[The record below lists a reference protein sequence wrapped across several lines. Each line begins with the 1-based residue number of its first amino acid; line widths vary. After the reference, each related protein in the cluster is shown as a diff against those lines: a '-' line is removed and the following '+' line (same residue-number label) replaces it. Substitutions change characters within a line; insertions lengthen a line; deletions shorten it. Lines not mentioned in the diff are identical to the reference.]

1 MDTNKGTT
9 DLGTLI
15 GLLAGL
21 GIILIGII
29 QSGGKLYWFFNFNSL
44 LIVLGGTFAAT
55 MVNLPLRAVG
65 NIFNV
70 LQNVFRGEDYDY
82 IGIIEEI
89 VQKAQKARKDGLL
102 SLEADLP
109 MMRDGFFKN
118 GIELAINERESS
130 RLRTFLNLE
139 MNNISSRHVAGQEM
153 FLYMASYAPAFG
165 MLGTVLGLIIMMNNF
180 SSGGGDGMEITAS
193 YDVAERFADLLSG
206 MGLALITTFYGV
218 FMANMIFLPIGG
230 KLKRRSENELMLK
243 SIVVE
248 GIISIH
254 AREHPILIKEKLMTF
269 APSQFRYNTEIEISE
284 EKPLSSL
291 SAIKEKMEE
300 QREEPSDE
308 E

>member
-109 MMRDGFFKN
+109 TMRDGFFKN

-180 SSGGGDGMEITAS
+180 SSGGDGMEITAS

>member
-15 GLLAGL
+15 GLLAGF

-29 QSGGKLYWFFNFNSL
+29 QSGGKLYWFFNLNSL

-109 MMRDGFFKN
+109 TMRDGFFKN

-180 SSGGGDGMEITAS
+180 SSGGGGMEITAS

-230 KLKRRSENELMLK
+230 KLKRRSENEMMLK

-269 APSQFRYNTEIEISE
+269 APSQFRYNAEIEISE
-284 EKPLSSL
+284 EKPSSSL

-300 QREEPSDE
+300 RREESSDE

>member
-29 QSGGKLYWFFNFNSL
+29 QSGGKLYWFFNLNSL

-109 MMRDGFFKN
+109 TMRDGFFNN

-180 SSGGGDGMEITAS
+180 SSGGEGMELTAS

-230 KLKRRSENELMLK
+230 KLKRRSENEMMLK

-284 EKPLSSL
+284 EKPSSSL

>member
-180 SSGGGDGMEITAS
+180 SSGGGGMEITAS

-230 KLKRRSENELMLK
+230 KLKRRSENEMMLK

-269 APSQFRYNTEIEISE
+269 APSQFRYNT
-284 EKPLSSL
+284 
-291 SAIKEKMEE
+291 
-300 QREEPSDE
+300 
-308 E
+308 

>member
-15 GLLAGL
+15 GLLAGF

-29 QSGGKLYWFFNFNSL
+29 QSGGKLYWFFNLNSL

-180 SSGGGDGMEITAS
+180 SSGGGGMEITAS

-230 KLKRRSENELMLK
+230 KLKRRSENEMMLK

-300 QREEPSDE
+300 RREEPSDE